1 MLLSGDIQLH
11 PGPSKICQTCN
22 KSVRKGLPCIQCGF
36 WVHKRCD
43 KIPDAEFATFS
54 TLLGNESG
62 YTCLSC
68 KNNIKINL
76 WQELPFAGDSLPGI
90 FEKQTVPTEVNE
102 TAKGPTEDF
111 MWNPFRKR
119 GLHFLHL
126 NINSLLPKID
136 EVRLIAK
143 NSNAAVIGI
152 TESKLDKTVFDSEV
166 NVDGYE
172 LKDLTG
178 IGKVGVLLATSEKIC
193 LSM

>member
-1 MLLSGDIQLH
+1 M
-11 PGPSKICQTCN
+11 
-22 KSVRKGLPCIQCGF
+22 
-36 WVHKRCD
+36 
-43 KIPDAEFATFS
+43 
-54 TLLGNESG
+54 GNEFG

-76 WQELPFAGDSLPGI
+76 WQELSFADDPLPGI

-152 TESKLDKTVFDSEV
+152 TELKLDKTVFDSEV
-166 NVDGYE
+166 DIDGYE
-172 LKDLTG
+172 LKRFDRKRLG
-178 IGKVGVLLATSEKIC
+178 GVLLATSEKIC
-193 LSM
+193 LSI